1 MDLLRE
7 KIDLQR
13 LPRHI
18 AIIMD
23 GNGRWAQEKG
33 QDRLFGHFHGV
44 ESVRD
49 IVEGCAELG
58 IGYLTLYAFSTEN
71 WDRPAY
77 EVTGLMELL
86 VETIRKEV
94 ETLNKNN
101 IRLHVIGDMT
111 MLPEYARRELNEA
124 LEITSVNGGLNLVM
138 ALSYSSRWELT
149 EAVKNLALDVRAG
162 RLEPASIT
170 QDTLEHYLSTKD
182 FPDPELMIRTSG
194 EYRISNFLLYQLAYA
209 ELYFTNVRWPD
220 FRKNNLYEAILDF
233 QGRERRFGKT
243 SAQVQ
248 QDVITPGPAPKA
260 LEGLCP
266 EDKH

>member
-1 MDLLRE
+1 MDSLKDQVNLE
-7 KIDLQR
+7 R

-33 QDRLFGHFHGV
+33 QDRLYGHFHGV
-44 ESVRD
+44 ESVRN

-86 VETIRKEV
+86 VDTIRNEV

-101 IRLHVIGDMT
+101 IKLHVIGDMM
-111 MLPEYARRELNEA
+111 MLPEYARKELKEA
-124 LEITSVNGGLNLVM
+124 LDITANNTGLNLVM
-138 ALSYSSRWELT
+138 ALSYSSRWELMN
-149 EAVKNLALDVRAG
+149 AVKNIAIDVKAG
-162 RLEPASIT
+162 SIDPANIN
-170 QDTLEHYLSTKD
+170 QDTLQKYLTTSE

-220 FRKNNLYEAILDF
+220 FRKENLYEAILDY

-243 SAQVQ
+243 GEQIKNEELQ
-248 QDVITPGPAPKA
+248 NIQ
-260 LEGLCP
+260 
-266 EDKH
+266 